1 MTLDKSKSMVTP
13 PDEVKRLKGVNYFQP
28 RPQPWFLEG
37 TPGINSGEDV
47 SLFLCIKLKNVIL
60 VLINVVEIKI

>member
-37 TPGINSGEDV
+37 TPGIYSGEDV
-47 SLFLCIKLKNVIL
+47 RL
-60 VLINVVEIKI
+60 VPVNQNDIVRLVFVVLPEA